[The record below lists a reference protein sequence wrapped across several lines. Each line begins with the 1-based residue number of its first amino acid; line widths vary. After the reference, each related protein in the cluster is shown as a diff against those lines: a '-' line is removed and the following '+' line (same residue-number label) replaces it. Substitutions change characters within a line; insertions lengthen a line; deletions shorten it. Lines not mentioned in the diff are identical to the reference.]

1 MTSIIPVENFKININ
16 SQYNNHQ
23 QNNSLK
29 QMNKMIKQIK
39 EFCNQIVTNRNN
51 DFIYLET
58 LSKKDPRFIQLLKSN
73 NNITIHDIFY
83 KLNSPL
89 EYHSLN
95 KKYNIVSKKSRIL
108 NISSNPEFKNFIQT
122 VRKTYTSYNLEDIPY
137 EITSLSKNKIPYHFI
152 HLDLTSN
159 LSFQEIIQFCLL
171 SLLNLNDNG
180 HFILIVPHLYNKI
193 IQDIIVL
200 VSNLF
205 KDITIQS
212 NIMDFGLVKTIVCQ
226 LYSCEPQMKKMLKL
240 LLESIKQKKKF
251 NNLLDYDDVDFKQDL
266 SYLETNSL
274 NNLLEFNNNL
284 HSYYFL

>member
-95 KKYNIVSKKSRIL
+95 KKYNLVSKKSRIL

-159 LSFQEIIQFCLL
+159 LSFREIIQFCLL

>member
-95 KKYNIVSKKSRIL
+95 KKYNLVSKKSRIL

>member
-1 MTSIIPVENFKININ
+1 MTSIIPVEKFKININ

-23 QNNSLK
+23 QNNTLK

-95 KKYNIVSKKSRIL
+95 KKYNLVSKKSRIL
-108 NISSNPEFKNFIQT
+108 DISVILNSKNFIQT
-122 VRKTYTSYNLEDIPY
+122 IKKTYTSYNLEDIPY

-205 KDITIQS
+205 KDITIHS

-266 SYLETNSL
+266 TYLETNSL